1 MKKASIFFVLTMFFI
16 YLLMQPTPTVA
27 RQDALKASMER
38 GKKIYSTYCL
48 SCHQADGSGVPG
60 LNPPLIKTTWVLGDK
75 KRLINIVLKG
85 MNEPIEIEGDTYENV
100 MAPHAF
106 LKDDQVADVLNYIRN
121 SFGNKASIV
130 SAGEVKA
137 VRGRGGR

>member
-1 MKKASIFFVLTMFFI
+1 MKKASIVLVLMMFFI
-16 YLLMQPTPTVA
+16 YLMAQRSVPP
-27 RQDALKASMER
+27 QNALKASMDR
-38 GKKIYSTYCL
+38 GKKIYNTYCL

-85 MNEPIEIEGDTYENV
+85 MNEPIEVEDDKYENV
-100 MAPHAF
+100 MAPHGF
-106 LKDDQVADVLNYIRN
+106 LKDDQVADVLNYVRN

-130 SAGEVKA
+130 TAAEVKA
-137 VRGRGGR
+137 VRAKK

>member
-1 MKKASIFFVLTMFFI
+1 MKKASVVFALMMFFI
-16 YLLMQPTPTVA
+16 YLLWQPVPVTA

-38 GKKIYSTYCL
+38 GKKIYNTYCL

-85 MNEPIEIEGDTYENV
+85 MNEPIEVEDERYENV

-121 SFGNKASIV
+121 SFGNKASRV
-130 SAGEVKA
+130 TAAEVKA
-137 VRGRGGR
+137 VRAKK